1 MKKSHDAPQA
11 KDIIYFDV
19 PEGQPSQNIVKN
31 YLSYLK
37 FNKLKGPYRFCYVQS
52 DYELIES
59 MTLRENMYLDTIPL
73 SLTQSRD
80 NQFKG
85 HMQSQT
91 NNHLIKLLNGVDSLD
106 SYPSHTDQRS
116 RKILGLSKALIQ
128 NVDFLF
134 LDAPEKHLTAA
145 DLELFVQALY
155 FHIGLHK
162 KTVLISSKHKNLWL
176 QHATKKVRRD
186 SNKNFHT
193 QILSKKNLQ
202 QFFLRG
208 PKEDLAAHDEGLTI
222 HLGQWEDKKV
232 A

>member
-1 MKKSHDAPQA
+1 MKKSQDVPKA

-19 PEGQPSQNIVKN
+19 PQGQESQNIVKN

-37 FNKLKGPYRFCYVQS
+37 FNKLKGPYRFSYVQS
-52 DYELIES
+52 DYELIDS
-59 MTLRENMYLDTIPL
+59 MTLRENIYLDTIPL

-91 NNHLIKLLNGVDSLD
+91 NNHLIKLLNGIDSLD

-116 RKILGLSKALIQ
+116 RKILGLSKALMQ

-134 LDAPEKHLTAA
+134 LDAPEKHLSVA
-145 DLELFVQALY
+145 DLELFIQALH
-155 FHIGLHK
+155 FHVGLHE
-162 KTVLISSKHKNLWL
+162 KTVLLSSKHENLWL
-176 QHATKKVRRD
+176 QHATKRVQRD
-186 SNKNFHT
+186 SNKHFCT
-193 QILSKKNLQ
+193 ETLTKKGLQ
-202 QFFLRG
+202 QVFLRSTN
-208 PKEDLAAHDEGLTI
+208 EEQTNFEEGLKI